1 LDQTKTDSMK
11 TIGIIGSRRRN
22 ENSDLRSCIEV
33 FKTVYKKGDK
43 IVSGGCP
50 QGGDRFAEVIAEHLG
65 LTVENGY
72 LILHEANWKKYG
84 RGAGFQRNGYI
95 AEDSDVLIAVVS
107 PDRTGGTEDTITKAQ
122 KLGKRIVLVTDEKQ
136 EIEKLADIIAES
148 V

>member
-1 LDQTKTDSMK
+1 MK

-50 QGGDRFAEVIAEHLG
+50 QGGDRF
-65 LTVENGY
+65 
-72 LILHEANWKKYG
+72 ANWKKYG